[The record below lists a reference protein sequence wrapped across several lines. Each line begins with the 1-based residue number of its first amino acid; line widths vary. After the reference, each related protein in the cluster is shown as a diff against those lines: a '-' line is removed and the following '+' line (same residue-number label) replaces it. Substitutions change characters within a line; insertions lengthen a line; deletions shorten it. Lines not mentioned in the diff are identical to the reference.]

1 MPPSPYQ
8 RILLNGVPVWKDS
21 EGKLY
26 YYDTQ
31 TPPTTDTRICIG
43 TETTG
48 LSSDWQ
54 TTLQDRLTSYR
65 TTLTSRSRAAK

>member
-8 RILLNGVPVWKDS
+8 RILLNGVPAWKDS

-31 TPPTTDTRICIG
+31 THPTTDTRICIG

-54 TTLQDRLTSYR
+54 TILQDRLTSYR